1 MDELAP
7 DAWTA
12 FLDADRAGQDLHVRH
27 WEPGDRFIPLGM
39 GGRKKLQDF
48 FVDAKVPRDQRGSI
62 PLVVSGGQI
71 AWVVGFRVDERFKVT
86 DSTRRILRVRAATTG
101 EQAR

>member
-12 FLDADRAGQDLHVRH
+12 LLDADLAGQDLYVRR
-27 WEPGDRFIPLGM
+27 WELGDRFIPLGM
-39 GGRKKLQDF
+39 DGRKKLQDF

-86 DSTRRILRVRAATTG
+86 DSTRRILRVHAVTN
-101 EQAR
+101 

>member
-1 MDELAP
+1 MS
-7 DAWTA
+7 
-12 FLDADRAGQDLHVRH
+12 
-27 WEPGDRFIPLGM
+27 
-39 GGRKKLQDF
+39 GRKKLQDF

-62 PLVVSGGQI
+62 PLMVSGDQI

-101 EQAR
+101 EQAG